1 MDMKAK
7 VRDFKAAMKRAER
20 LAIELDDV
28 RNAAPKSPNMDG
40 MPRSGCQTTLDLQM
54 EIIEAA
60 TKRFELAREEALE
73 QLSELEELIDR
84 LPEFELKSVL
94 YFRHIYRLKW
104 CDVAER
110 MHWSEST
117 VRRLHAKAMKEME
130 KTE

>member
-20 LAIELDDV
+20 LATELDDV
-28 RNAAPKSPNMDG
+28 RNATPKSPNMDG

-73 QLSELEELIDR
+73 QLNELEELIDR

>member
-28 RNAAPKSPNMDG
+28 RNATPKSPNMDG

-130 KTE
+130 KIE